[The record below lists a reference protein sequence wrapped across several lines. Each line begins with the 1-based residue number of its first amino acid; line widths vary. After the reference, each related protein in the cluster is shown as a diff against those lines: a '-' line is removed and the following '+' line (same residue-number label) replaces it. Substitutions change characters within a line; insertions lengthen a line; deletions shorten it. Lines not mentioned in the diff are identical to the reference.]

1 LQQDDRKPEVLNQ
14 DGIASCTHFSRS
26 SSQVVEFL
34 SWWVWLVCWEIHAQ
48 QQHKEAEEETATN
61 GFGSGYGATSLIT
74 CTVQSTSFTFFV
86 SCNATLS
93 K

>member
-1 LQQDDRKPEVLNQ
+1 LQQDDQKPEVLDQ
-14 DGIASCTHFSRS
+14 DGIASSTHFSGCRS
-26 SSQVVEFL
+26 EFL
-34 SWWVWLVCWEIHAQ
+34 NWWVWLVCWEIHAQ
-48 QQHKEAEEETATN
+48 QQHKEADEETATN

-74 CTVQSTSFTFFV
+74 CTVQLTSFIFFV